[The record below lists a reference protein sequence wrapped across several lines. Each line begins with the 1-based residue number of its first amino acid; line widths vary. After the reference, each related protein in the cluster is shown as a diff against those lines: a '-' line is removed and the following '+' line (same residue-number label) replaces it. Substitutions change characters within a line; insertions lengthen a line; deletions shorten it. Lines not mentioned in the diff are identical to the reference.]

1 MDMRCLILIPARLGA
16 TRLPDKPLADIGG
29 IPMINRVCALA
40 TASGLGRVV
49 VAAADIEIAD
59 CVRSA
64 GYEAVL
70 TDPALPSGSDRVHA
84 AVNLID
90 SDGRYDRI
98 VNLQGDMPTLA
109 PEALGEVLGVL
120 QTVPD
125 CDIATLAA
133 QITKADELADPN
145 VVKAVLARQAGAKT
159 ARALYFSRA
168 SVPHGDAPKF
178 HHIGVY
184 AYRRAA
190 LDRFVTSKP
199 SPLEQ
204 AERLE
209 QLRALEL
216 GLRIDCAI
224 LDGPPPNGVD
234 TAEDLEVARRHFAN
248 PLPESDT

>member
-1 MDMRCLILIPARLGA
+1 MNMRTLILIPARLGA
-16 TRLPDKPLADIGG
+16 TRLPNKPLADIGG
-29 IPMINRVCALA
+29 IPMISRVCALA
-40 TASGLGRVV
+40 TASGAGRVA
-49 VAAADIEIAD
+49 VAAADSEIAD

-84 AVNLID
+84 AANLID
-90 SDGRYDRI
+90 SEGAYDQI

-109 PEALGEVLGVL
+109 PKALGDVLEVL
-120 QTVPD
+120 QSAPD

-133 QITKADELADPN
+133 EITDACELSDPN
-145 VVKAVLARQAGAKT
+145 VVKAVLARKAEAKT

-184 AYRRAA
+184 AYKRAA

-204 AERLE
+204 SERLE

-224 LDGPPPNGVD
+224 LDGSPPNGVD
-234 TAEDLEVARRHFAN
+234 TAEDLEAARRHFAN
-248 PLPESDT
+248 PLPENDT